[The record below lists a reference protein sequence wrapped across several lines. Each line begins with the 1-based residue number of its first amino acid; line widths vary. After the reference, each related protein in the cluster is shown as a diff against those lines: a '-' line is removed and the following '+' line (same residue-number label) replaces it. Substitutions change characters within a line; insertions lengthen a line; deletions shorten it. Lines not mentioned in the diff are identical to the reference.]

1 MKELTER
8 FGIYFQNF
16 AESIHPIDF
25 VVNLIVATVLSS
37 ALAVFY
43 IYFGNAISNRRRFA
57 ANFVPLSLTTMLVMI
72 IVKSSL
78 ALSLGLV
85 GALSIVRF
93 RAAIKDPEELTY
105 LFLVIGV
112 GLCTGANQPFLAV
125 VLMLFLFIFLY
136 LNKRASGE
144 TGFRKDDSL
153 FINITTDI
161 NDLQQI
167 VNILKLHLS
176 EVELK
181 RMDALGRDI
190 GLDLSFICK
199 AKSIKEIAAVKDA
212 ILAMSP
218 TTTVSFIDK
227 PDLIV

>member
-1 MKELTER
+1 MKELLER
-8 FGIYFQNF
+8 FSIYFQNF

-25 VVNLIVATVLSS
+25 VVNLIVATLLSS
-37 ALAVFY
+37 SLAIFY
-43 IYFGNAISNRRRFA
+43 IYFGNAVSNRRRFA
-57 ANFVPLSLTTMLVMI
+57 ANFVPLTLTTMMVMI

-112 GLCTGANQPFLAV
+112 GLSTGANQPFLAV
-125 VLMLFLFIFLY
+125 VLMLFLFVFLY

-144 TGFRKDDSL
+144 SGFRRDDSL
-153 FINITTDI
+153 FINVTTDI
-161 NDLQQI
+161 SDLEQI
-167 VNILKLHLS
+167 VALLNEHME

-181 RMDALGRDI
+181 RMDALGKDI
-190 GLDLSFICK
+190 GLDLSFVCK
-199 AKSIKEIAAVKDA
+199 AKSIKEIAKAKDA
-212 ILAMSP
+212 LLSISP

>member
-1 MKELTER
+1 MGELYER
-8 FGIYFQNF
+8 FRLYFQNF
-16 AESIHPIDF
+16 ADSIHPIDF
-25 VVNLIVATVLSS
+25 VVNLIVATVLAMALS
-37 ALAVFY
+37 AFY
-43 IYFGNAISNRRRFA
+43 VHFGNAVSNRRRFA

-125 VLMLFLFIFLY
+125 ILMAFLFLFLY
-136 LNKRASGE
+136 LYKRINHEGIFRQDDGLYVNVSTDLTDLNPILAVLE
-144 TGFRKDDSL
+144 QHFRK
-153 FINITTDI
+153 
-161 NDLQQI
+161 
-167 VNILKLHLS
+167 
-176 EVELK
+176 VELK
-181 RMDALGRDI
+181 RMDALGSDI

-199 AKSIKEIAAVKDA
+199 ASSNKAINEAKDA
-212 ILAMSP
+212 LLALSPSTTMS
-218 TTTVSFIDK
+218 VIDK